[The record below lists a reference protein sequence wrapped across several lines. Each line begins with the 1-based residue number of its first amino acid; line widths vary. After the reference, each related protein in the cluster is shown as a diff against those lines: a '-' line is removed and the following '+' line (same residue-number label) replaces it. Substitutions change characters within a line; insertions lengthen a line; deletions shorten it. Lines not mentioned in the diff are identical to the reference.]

1 MKLRT
6 ETAAT
11 AGSSI
16 RGFSMLNSKLSD
28 DKRFLDD
35 PIVPMPKQFADAR
48 GSILPL
54 ADEEM
59 KSAVFITSKKGS
71 IRANHYHQTDW
82 HYCYVFSG
90 SIDYYFRPVGNKQP
104 PKHVKVKT
112 GEIFF
117 TPPMV
122 EHAMCFPE
130 DTAFVCL
137 GRNSRAQ
144 EVYEADVVRVDVVT
158 SYTPPA

>member
-1 MKLRT
+1 MKLRA
-6 ETAAT
+6 ETAAP
-11 AGSSI
+11 AGPSTQ
-16 RGFSMLNSKLSD
+16 GFPMLNSKLSD
-28 DKRFLDD
+28 NKRFLDD
-35 PIVPMPKQFADAR
+35 PIVPMTKEFADAR

-59 KSAVFITSKKGS
+59 KSAVLITSKTGS
-71 IRANHYHQTDW
+71 IRANHYHKTDW
-82 HYCYVFSG
+82 HYCYVLSG
-90 SIDYYFRPVGNKQP
+90 SIDYYFRPVGNQQT
-104 PKHVKVKT
+104 PKRVKVKL
-112 GEIFF
+112 GQIFF

-144 EVYEADVVRVDVVT
+144 EVYEADIVRVDVVT
-158 SYTPPA
+158 SYTPSA

>member
-1 MKLRT
+1 MKLRA
-6 ETAAT
+6 EMAAP
-11 AGSSI
+11 AGPSI
-16 RGFSMLNSKLSD
+16 QGFPMLNSKLSD
-28 DKRFLDD
+28 NKRFLDD
-35 PIVPMPKQFADAR
+35 PIVPMTKPFTDPR

-59 KSAVFITSKKGS
+59 KSAVLITSKTGS
-71 IRANHYHQTDW
+71 IRANHYHKTDW
-82 HYCYVFSG
+82 HYCYVLSG
-90 SIDYYFRPVGNKQP
+90 SIDYYFRPVGSQQP
-104 PKHVKVKT
+104 PQHVKVKT
-112 GEIFF
+112 GQIFF
-117 TPPMV
+117 TPPMI

>member
-1 MKLRT
+1 MKLRA
-6 ETAAT
+6 ETAGP
-11 AGSSI
+11 AGPPI
-16 RGFSMLNSKLSD
+16 QGFPTVNSKLSD
-28 DKRFLDD
+28 NKRFLDD
-35 PIVPMPKQFADAR
+35 PIVPITKSFADAR

-59 KSAVFITSKKGS
+59 KSAVFITSKAGS
-71 IRANHYHQTDW
+71 IRANHYHKTDW
-82 HYCYVFSG
+82 HYCYVLSG
-90 SIDYYFRPVGNKQP
+90 SIDYYFRPVGSKQP
-104 PKHVKVKT
+104 PQHVKVKT
-112 GEIFF
+112 GQIFF
-117 TPPMV
+117 TPPMI

-158 SYTPPA
+158 SYTPSA

>member
-1 MKLRT
+1 
-6 ETAAT
+6 
-11 AGSSI
+11 
-16 RGFSMLNSKLSD
+16 MLNSKLSD
-28 DKRFLDD
+28 NKRFLDD
-35 PIVPMPKQFADAR
+35 PIVPMTKPFTDPR

-59 KSAVFITSKKGS
+59 KSAVLITSKMGS
-71 IRANHYHQTDW
+71 IRANHYHKTDW
-82 HYCYVFSG
+82 HYCYVLSG
-90 SIDYYFRPVGNKQP
+90 SIDYCFRPVGSKQP
-104 PKHVKVKT
+104 PKRVKVKM
-112 GEIFF
+112 GQIFF
-117 TPPMV
+117 TPPMI

-158 SYTPPA
+158 SYTPSV